1 MERKSERQHD
11 HAQATEGVQGAQESA
26 QASSESQASSGQS
39 EEQSLPSDHLKN
51 QIQPQ
56 KRKKILRW
64 AVLDISYVLDD
75 WRMQERRRIQNERV
89 LRRRG
94 WHLHNKLLVVQL
106 SSKEN
111 TKKFSYKWFLS
122 NT

>member
-1 MERKSERQHD
+1 MESKSERQHGD
-11 HAQATEGVQGAQESA
+11 AKETEDIQGAQESA
-26 QASSESQASSGQS
+26 QASSETQASSKQS

-94 WHLHNKLLVVQL
+94 
-106 SSKEN
+106 
-111 TKKFSYKWFLS
+111 
-122 NT
+122 

>member
-1 MERKSERQHD
+1 MESKSERQHGD
-11 HAQATEGVQGAQESA
+11 AKETEDIQGAQESA

-64 AVLDISYVLDD
+64 AVLDVSHLIDD
-75 WRMQERRRIQNERV
+75 FLIYFSSQRNERR
-89 LRRRG
+89 G
-94 WHLHNKLLVVQL
+94 
-106 SSKEN
+106 
-111 TKKFSYKWFLS
+111 
-122 NT
+122 